1 MRDVSEA
8 DQRWPSLTPYLDVYT
23 SNEGHSQEL
32 IMLRGTVPIVYRGA
46 SYNIPV
52 QVVVMHYH
60 PSGPPIMHV
69 KPTADMEVKQRH
81 DHVDRNGQVYLPYLT
96 NWYPA
101 RSSLVGAISAMID
114 VFSRIPP
121 VYSRPADER
130 VRLLKT
136 LTSRVKTRLTEISE
150 EATTDAAKL
159 LSKRDGSETMSIAK
173 NVHSLRKEEKKLHD
187 YIIQNRVREGNIDVD
202 TMIHPR
208 DLHSEQVMQCLAK
221 DSALQDALAQVE
233 DARLAGQLDIET
245 CLRETSR
252 LARDQFYARALL
264 RKVKMHQAH
273 ANSAKHDKISGCD

>member
-1 MRDVSEA
+1 M
-8 DQRWPSLTPYLDVYT
+8 YT
-23 SNEGHSQEL
+23 SDDGHSQNL
-32 IMLRGTVPIVYRGA
+32 VMLRGTVPIVYRGS

-52 QVVVMHYH
+52 QIVVMSYH

-69 KPTADMEVKQRH
+69 KPTPDMEVKQRH

-101 RSSLVGAISAMID
+101 RSSLVGAISAMIE
-114 VFSRIPP
+114 VFSRVPP
-121 VYSRPADER
+121 VYSRPADGRTR
-130 VRLLKT
+130 VLAT
-136 LTSRVKTRLTEISE
+136 LTGRVKARLTEISE
-150 EATTDAAKL
+150 EAATDAANL
-159 LSKRDGSETMSIAK
+159 LARRDGSEGASVAK
-173 NVHSLRKEEKKLHD
+173 TVQSLRRERQRLED
-187 YIIQNRVREGNIDVD
+187 YIEQNRVRDGDIDVD

-221 DSALQDALAQVE
+221 DSALQDALAQIE

-273 ANSAKHDKISGCD
+273 ANSGKRDKVADCG